1 MKKLF
6 PQMMDCMSGGH
17 IFCAFAMWILIFI
30 VIPAWLPLIGEG
42 FLQDETALSWME
54 TIFCALT
61 GGAMLLIM
69 KEHLSDAFLGLQIN
83 TKKILKTSAITLA
96 LMAAWFII
104 CADLMNLMGMDP
116 MFLVELL
123 PLSPTNILMLPG
135 AIVNA
140 NPVFGLLC
148 MTLLVPFGV
157 CGMFYAAAFAPV
169 CTRNTWAGYLV
180 MAGVVLVAALFDG
193 FWYWGTEL
201 ALVAYMIRLPLHL
214 VACWSYQKT
223 DNVWTPIF
231 ALIGFNLLT
240 SIAAIAIF

>member
-17 IFCAFAMWILIFI
+17 IFCAFAMWVLIFI

-104 CADLMNLMGMDP
+104 CADLMNLMGM
-116 MFLVELL
+116 EA
-123 PLSPTNILMLPG
+123 G
-135 AIVNA
+135 
-140 NPVFGLLC
+140 
-148 MTLLVPFGV
+148 TL
-157 CGMFYAAAFAPV
+157 
-169 CTRNTWAGYLV
+169 
-180 MAGVVLVAALFDG
+180 
-193 FWYWGTEL
+193 
-201 ALVAYMIRLPLHL
+201 RLPL
-214 VACWSYQKT
+214 CDISEK
-223 DNVWTPIF
+223 
-231 ALIGFNLLT
+231 NLAVLRA
-240 SIAAIAIF
+240 SMERMGLLK